1 MGGGDRLRRAVLT
14 ESARRVSG
22 LVTPIISAM
31 AKRSL
36 SREGSPVRDSR
47 RSSLFDDTDDND
59 DVESVV
65 ENVENVVENV
75 ENVPARAEVFDPV
88 APLSSPVTKTYGR
101 KGVSPARKQ
110 RQIDD
115 FDKMVGDEEKTPA
128 GLDMRYFMPGTPAE
142 SQTGGTPPPASGAI
156 WSTSSDDQLSV
167 GGEKSSVSDIEQDK
181 VEEASSSGKT
191 EASSGKTEASS
202 TAKNGK
208 RKSST
213 DKKGRRTEEAT
224 STGRRRTTRQSVKFT
239 PDAALASPQAGLRS
253 ATVRTPHPS
262 SGRTSRLRSTDDQQQ
277 ALPASPQLRT
287 RVSLLPGMSYDSPAA
302 APTSDGE
309 LISFDSPVTNSV
321 ANV

>member
-1 MGGGDRLRRAVLT
+1 M
-14 ESARRVSG
+14 
-22 LVTPIISAM
+22 
-31 AKRSL
+31 
-36 SREGSPVRDSR
+36 
-47 RSSLFDDTDDND
+47 
-59 DVESVV
+59 
-65 ENVENVVENV
+65 
-75 ENVPARAEVFDPV
+75 
-88 APLSSPVTKTYGR
+88 
-101 KGVSPARKQ
+101 
-110 RQIDD
+110 
-115 FDKMVGDEEKTPA
+115 
-128 GLDMRYFMPGTPAE
+128 GTPAE

-181 VEEASSSGKT
+181 VEEAS
-191 EASSGKTEASS
+191 SSGKTEASS

-287 RVSLLPGMSYDSPAA
+287 RVSLLPGMSYDRPAA